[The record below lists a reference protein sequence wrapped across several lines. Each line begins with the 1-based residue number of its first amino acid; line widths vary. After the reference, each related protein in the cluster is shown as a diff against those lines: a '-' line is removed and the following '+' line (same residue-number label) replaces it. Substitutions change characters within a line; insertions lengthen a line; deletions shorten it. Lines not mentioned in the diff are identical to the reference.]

1 MSDMVV
7 ESEGPGSTSKE
18 NMRAHWLS
26 YPIIRYPLLGG
37 VVAAITFVLQ
47 MLIDVPTWAVIPPY
61 VVSMLLGGYHWGWEA
76 FEVLVK
82 EKRVNIGILML
93 FALIGSAAV
102 GLWEEAAFLA
112 VLYGAAEGVEEYT
125 YTRTRESIRDLLDL
139 VPRVATV
146 LDNEKE
152 RKVPAEN
159 LVVGDL
165 VVIRPG
171 EYLVSDGIIVSGR
184 TSIDESPVTGES
196 IPVQK
201 GEGQEV
207 FAGTINQ
214 EGSIEVRVTREFED
228 NTISR
233 IIHLVEEAQE
243 VKGRSQQFIERFGRI
258 YTPIILLIAG
268 LLVLVPFLLGWAID
282 EWVERSVIFLVASA
296 PCALVMS
303 TPVAI
308 AAGIGRSGRNGVLIK
323 GGVHL
328 ENLGKVRCVAF
339 DKTGTI
345 TTGNPIVTDIVP
357 LTKDKTEV
365 LQLAASA
372 ERRSQHPLA
381 RALLER
387 TELDDVKLLDGSDYV
402 SLIGFG
408 VRASIGQD
416 EIFVGQPSIFNEIGT
431 PLPDPQIM
439 DSLEAEGKAAV
450 LVGTRSDVFGVI
462 AFRDEPRLKS
472 RSTVE
477 ELNGLGIGVVMLTG
491 DNHVAASAIAGKVG
505 IDSVKAE
512 LTPEGKI
519 DAVRNLKEE
528 YGIVAMVGDGINDA
542 PALAEATVGIA
553 MGAAGTDAAI
563 QASDVALMSDEISK
577 VPYSVRMGRRVRVIG
592 RQNIAFS
599 IIVLAI
605 LIPSALFG
613 LLSVATAVIFHEASE
628 LIAVTNG
635 VRAGKQP

>member
-1 MSDMVV
+1 MVI
-7 ESEGPGSTSKE
+7 ESEDQGSISMKD
-18 NMRAHWLS
+18 RRVHWLS

-37 VVAAITFVLQ
+37 VVAAITFAFQILT
-47 MLIDVPTWAVIPPY
+47 DVPVWTVIPPY
-61 VVSMLLGGYHWGWEA
+61 MISMVLGGYHWGREA
-76 FEVLVK
+76 FEVLVE

-93 FALIGSAAV
+93 FALIGSSAV

-146 LDNEKE
+146 LDGGKE
-152 RKVPAEN
+152 RKVPAEE
-159 LVVGDL
+159 LLVGDL

-171 EYLVSDGIIVSGR
+171 EYMVSDGIVVSGR

-214 EGSIEVRVTREFED
+214 EGSIEVRVTREFKD

-243 VKGRSQQFIERFGRI
+243 VKGRSQQFIERFGKI

-268 LLVLVPFLLGWAID
+268 LLILVPFLLGWAID

-308 AAGIGRSGRNGVLIK
+308 AAGIGRSGRSGVLIK

-328 ENLGKVRCVAF
+328 ENLGKVNCVAF

-357 LTKDKTEV
+357 LSKDKMEI
-365 LQLAASA
+365 LRLAASA
-372 ERRSQHPLA
+372 ERRSQHPFA
-381 RALLER
+381 RALLYRARLDEV
-387 TELDDVKLLDGSDYV
+387 ELLEGSDYI

-439 DSLEAEGKAAV
+439 DSLEAEGKTAV
-450 LVGTRSDVFGVI
+450 LVGTRSDVFGVV
-462 AFRDEPRLKS
+462 AFRDEPRPES
-472 RSTVE
+472 RSTIE
-477 ELNGLGIGVVMLTG
+477 ELKELEMAVVMLTG
-491 DNHVAASAIAGKVG
+491 DNKIAASAIAHRVG
-505 IDSVKAE
+505 IDTVKAE
-512 LTPEGKI
+512 LTPEDKI
-519 DAVRNLKEE
+519 DAVRDLKEE

-542 PALAEATVGIA
+542 PALAEATVGMA

-577 VPYSVRMGRRVRVIG
+577 VPYAVRMGRRARVIG

-599 IIVLAI
+599 IIVLTI

-613 LLSVATAVIFHEASE
+613 LLSVAMAVIFHEASE
-628 LIAVTNG
+628 LIAVANG
-635 VRAGKQP
+635 VRAGREP